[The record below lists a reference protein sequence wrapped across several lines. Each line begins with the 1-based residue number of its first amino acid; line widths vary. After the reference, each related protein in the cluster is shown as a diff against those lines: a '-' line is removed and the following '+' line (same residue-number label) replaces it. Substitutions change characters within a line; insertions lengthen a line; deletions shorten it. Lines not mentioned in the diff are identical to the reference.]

1 MKHVSKYQAE
11 YGIMKESGVGQYVK
25 LYDYRTLEYKY
36 AWLIKHAW
44 MSAAISKAK
53 AAELLG
59 VALIDFDDIINNVN
73 EEIKWI

>member
-1 MKHVSKYQAE
+1 MKPVQKYESE
-11 YGIMKESGVGQYVK
+11 YGLMKPSGVGQYVN

-53 AAELLG
+53 ASELLG

-73 EEIKWI
+73 GEMK